1 MISFRFSLIKIK
13 IFLSCFHLYPISFL
27 LLQTLLNPKIEVGYH
42 FHFCSDVTWFF
53 DGKRIDPPPEIVV
66 EEPLTSNTF
75 PRENTVSHR
84 IFMHERL
91 HEIGEAL

>member
-1 MISFRFSLIKIK
+1 MITFKTLLHEEIFDSSFICIQF
-13 IFLSCFHLYPISFL
+13 SFL
-27 LLQTLLNPKIEVGYH
+27 LLQMLLNPKIEVGYH

-84 IFMHERL
+84 NFMHERL
-91 HEIGEAL
+91 YKTKR

>member
-1 MISFRFSLIKIK
+1 MISFRLYFIKIE

-27 LLQTLLNPKIEVGYH
+27 RLQMLLNPKIEVGYH

-75 PRENTVSHR
+75 PRENKVSH
-84 IFMHERL
+84 
-91 HEIGEAL
+91 